1 MGLKVTTLQI
11 QTAKVFQPLLN
22 ENARDLG
29 AHGGRGSGKSHFFA
43 DTLIERCIME
53 PTRWV
58 CGREVQKSIRDSV
71 KLLLEDKIRAHG
83 LSSHFEILESEIR
96 CPNDGKIIFTGMLQ
110 HTIDSIKSLEG
121 FDGFWGTEAQSFSQ
135 RSIDMVR
142 PTIRRPKS
150 QLWWD
155 WNPETKK
162 APVDLM
168 LRGPNKL
175 SDVVVVQAN
184 WRDNPW
190 FPEVLRKEME
200 AQKLADFD
208 KYMHIWEGEYRMT
221 LDGAV
226 YAKEL
231 REAYADKRITKVL
244 PIPGKPVE
252 TFWDLGKRDH
262 TAIWFAQMQLGE
274 YRIIRYYQNRGQQL
288 QHYAE
293 YLRETGYALGKIW
306 FPHDADQERIV
317 GKTPANAMRDLFP
330 NISVQVIPRM
340 NKKAIGIEAV
350 RRIFGNCVFDEHNC
364 EDGLEALANFKFDVD
379 EDTGGYSQNPLHDE
393 FSDGAD
399 AFAQL
404 ALSLKEFKKA
414 SVADFSLD
422 GRMAL

>member
-1 MGLKVTTLQI
+1 MVVT
-11 QTAKVFQPLLN
+11 
-22 ENARDLG
+22 
-29 AHGGRGSGKSHFFA
+29 GGEGSGKSNFFA
-43 DTLIERCIME
+43 DHLIERCMMK

-71 KLLLEDKIRAHG
+71 KLLLEDKIRSFG
-83 LSSHFEILESEIR
+83 LGSHFQIMESEIR
-96 CPNDGKIIFTGMLQ
+96 TPNDGKIIFTGMLQ

-142 PTIRRPKS
+142 PTIRRPSS

-162 APVDLM
+162 APVDVM
-168 LRGPNKL
+168 LRGPNALKHT
-175 SDVVVVQAN
+175 VVVEAN
-184 WRDNPW
+184 WKDNPW

-200 AQKLADFD
+200 AMKLQDYD
-208 KYMHIWEGEYRMT
+208 KYLHVWEGQYRLT

-231 REAYADKRITKVL
+231 RQAYADKRVTRVL

-274 YRIIRYYQNRGQQL
+274 YRIPRAYQNRGHNL

-293 YLRETGYALGKIW
+293 YVKATGYPIGKIW
-306 FPHDADQERIV
+306 LPHDADQERVV
-317 GKTPANAMRDLFP
+317 GQTPAQAMREFFP
-330 NISVQVIPRM
+330 NVPVQVIPRM
-340 NKKAIGIEAV
+340 AKKSIGIEAV
-350 RRIFGNCVFDEHNC
+350 RRIFPNCVFDETNC
-364 EDGLEALANFKFDVD
+364 ESGLEALGNFKFDVD
-379 EDTGGYSQNPLHDE
+379 PDDGSYSQNPLHDE
-393 FSDGAD
+393 YSDFAD

-404 ALSLKEFKKA
+404 ALSLQENKKGVPV
-414 SVADFSLD
+414 SFSMD
-422 GRMAL
+422 AGRMAL